1 MAAGLQPSATS
12 NACSSKGRFAFTSKW
27 VGLNGV
33 DSYSGILFCLEMERN
48 IDTFYDMEY
57 DVSKLILLVGR
68 NPSKQT
74 HGGRGWGRG
83 LGVARAE
90 EEGDG
95 ELVLTRAFQMGTTK
109 EFWREA
115 VGTVCPV

>member
-1 MAAGLQPSATS
+1 M
-12 NACSSKGRFAFTSKW
+12 K
-27 VGLNGV
+27 
-33 DSYSGILFCLEMERN
+33 RN
-48 IDTFYDMEY
+48 VDTFYDMEY

-115 VGTVCPV
+115 VGMVCPV